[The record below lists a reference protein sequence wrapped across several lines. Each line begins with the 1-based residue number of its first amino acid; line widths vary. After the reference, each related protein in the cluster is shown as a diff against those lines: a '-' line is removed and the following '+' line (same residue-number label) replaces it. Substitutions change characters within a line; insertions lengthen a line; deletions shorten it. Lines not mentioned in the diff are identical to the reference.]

1 MPIISM
7 KNKFRYI
14 FIVSA
19 CIALLAGSLWAYN
32 QMTGQTKTDTSI
44 IDSVDIVDS
53 VRIADSIITIDEP
66 TIKAYPDTMLSSA
79 QKIDFRVDT
88 FINAVSGDL
97 ERLTDFYKDAPGI
110 LTFRGS
116 PSRNMPFSG
125 TVNGTPSKV
134 KVEWV
139 FYTSIDTT
147 HTSLGVWHGGTGWTG
162 QPLLAVWNDEQLKQ
176 IQTSAATHVTKYLS
190 NREVIVGSLCGKVY
204 FIDYVTGKESRTP
217 YSAGNT
223 IKGTL
228 SLDPTYCGNLYIGHG
243 VPVREPFGALIVNLY
258 DHRRVDTFGRDSKA
272 WRRWGAYDS
281 SPVRV
286 GNFMLRPGENGT
298 LYKLWTDIDTVRLHS
313 TLRYRINGVA
323 PGFESSI
330 AVSRNYGYLADNQGN
345 IVAVNLETMRPVW
358 HYHNHDDTDATIVV
372 EEENGIPFLY
382 TGCEV
387 DKQGD
392 TGFCYFVKL
401 NGLTGEVVWEQKIEG
416 RKAKLG
422 KTTEGGMFAT
432 PLIGHGDCEG
442 LIFSNINTMRRDN
455 WGNLIAFDKST
466 GEIRYR
472 TPLNFYSWSSPVALY
487 NENSEMFIVTGDTL
501 GSIYIIRGKDGSV
514 LLRQK
519 VGNNFES
526 SPIVIENN
534 IIVGSRGKEIYK
546 LSIE

>member
-1 MPIISM
+1 
-7 KNKFRYI
+7 
-14 FIVSA
+14 
-19 CIALLAGSLWAYN
+19 
-32 QMTGQTKTDTSI
+32 
-44 IDSVDIVDS
+44 
-53 VRIADSIITIDEP
+53 
-66 TIKAYPDTMLSSA
+66 
-79 QKIDFRVDT
+79 
-88 FINAVSGDL
+88 
-97 ERLTDFYKDAPGI
+97 
-110 LTFRGS
+110 
-116 PSRNMPFSG
+116 
-125 TVNGTPSKV
+125 
-134 KVEWV
+134 
-139 FYTSIDTT
+139 
-147 HTSLGVWHGGTGWTG
+147 
-162 QPLLAVWNDEQLKQ
+162 
-176 IQTSAATHVTKYLS
+176 
-190 NREVIVGSLCGKVY
+190 
-204 FIDYVTGKESRTP
+204 
-217 YSAGNT
+217 
-223 IKGTL
+223 
-228 SLDPTYCGNLYIGHG
+228 
-243 VPVREPFGALIVNLY
+243 
-258 DHRRVDTFGRDSKA
+258 
-272 WRRWGAYDS
+272 
-281 SPVRV
+281 
-286 GNFMLRPGENGT
+286 MLRPGENGT

-401 NGLTGEVVWEQKIEG
+401 TGLTGEVVWEQKIEG

-546 LSIE
+546 LSIQ

>member
-1 MPIISM
+1 M

-19 CIALLAGSLWAYN
+19 CIALLASSLWAYN
-32 QMTGQTKTDTSI
+32 QMTSQTKTDTSI

-53 VRIADSIITIDEP
+53 VGIADSIITIDEP

-147 HTSLGVWHGGTGWTG
+147 RTSLGVWHGGTGWTG

-176 IQTSAATHVTKYLS
+176 IQTSAAAHVTKYLS

-272 WRRWGAYDS
+272 WRRWGA
-281 SPVRV
+281 
-286 GNFMLRPGENGT
+286 
-298 LYKLWTDIDTVRLHS
+298 
-313 TLRYRINGVA
+313 
-323 PGFESSI
+323 
-330 AVSRNYGYLADNQGN
+330 
-345 IVAVNLETMRPVW
+345 
-358 HYHNHDDTDATIVV
+358 
-372 EEENGIPFLY
+372 
-382 TGCEV
+382 
-387 DKQGD
+387 
-392 TGFCYFVKL
+392 
-401 NGLTGEVVWEQKIEG
+401 
-416 RKAKLG
+416 
-422 KTTEGGMFAT
+422 
-432 PLIGHGDCEG
+432 
-442 LIFSNINTMRRDN
+442 
-455 WGNLIAFDKST
+455 
-466 GEIRYR
+466 
-472 TPLNFYSWSSPVALY
+472 
-487 NENSEMFIVTGDTL
+487 
-501 GSIYIIRGKDGSV
+501 
-514 LLRQK
+514 
-519 VGNNFES
+519 
-526 SPIVIENN
+526 
-534 IIVGSRGKEIYK
+534 
-546 LSIE
+546 